1 LHRIALP
8 KKPDISGIS
17 LSLFAGKDSDKF
29 LAIAT
34 DSAAGYGLK
43 ITRGLPGRLFGQI
56 IRADYSGRLFGQIIR
71 ENCLGRL

>member
-1 LHRIALP
+1 LPSP

-17 LSLFAGKDSDKF
+17 LSFFASKDSDKF

-56 IRADYSGRLFGQIIR
+56 IR